1 MLVKTMNYGDL
12 EEVYGGAFRKRVP
25 IAEEPGKDSL
35 ETPLEKTVG
44 PNKKALNQAVQDA
57 MRGANIDETPSTEGF
72 RLVEEKPAPV
82 QQRLRVRENFSQSQ
96 PAGVYD
102 GYSTEQMDKISRIL
116 RLVEQN
122 KTGYE
127 RPATQDILLYILT
140 GVFFLFTFD
149 TFVMLG
155 KSMRGK

>member
-1 MLVKTMNYGDL
+1 
-12 EEVYGGAFRKRVP
+12 
-25 IAEEPGKDSL
+25 
-35 ETPLEKTVG
+35 
-44 PNKKALNQAVQDA
+44 
-57 MRGANIDETPSTEGF
+57 MRGANIVNTPNTEGF
-72 RLVEEKPAPV
+72 QVYEEQPAQV
-82 QQRLRVRENFSQSQ
+82 RQRVREKFTQSQ

-116 RLVEQN
+116 RLIEQN

-127 RPATQDILLYILT
+127 RPATQDILLYIVT

-149 TFVMLG
+149 TFVLLG

>member
-1 MLVKTMNYGDL
+1 MNYGDL
-12 EEVYGGAFRKRVP
+12 EEVYGGAFQKRVP
-25 IAEEPGKDSL
+25 VTSERQKD
-35 ETPLEKTVG
+35 PLEKPLENTMA
-44 PNKKALNQAVQDA
+44 PNKKALDEIVREVA
-57 MRGANIDETPSTEGF
+57 GSTNIDNTPTQEGF
-72 RLVEEKPAPV
+72 RIYEEKPSV
-82 QQRLRVRENFSQSQ
+82 VRQQIRETFTQSQ

-127 RPATQDILLYILT
+127 SPATQDILLYILT

-149 TFVMLG
+149 TFVVLG

>member
-1 MLVKTMNYGDL
+1 MNYGDL
-12 EEVYGGAFRKRVP
+12 EEVYGGAFQKRVP
-25 IAEEPGKDSL
+25 INDQSRKD
-35 ETPLEKTVG
+35 PLEKPLDSTVA
-44 PNKKALNQAVQDA
+44 PNKKGLTQAVQDA
-57 MRGANIDETPSTEGF
+57 MRGANIDETPTTEGF
-72 RLVEEKPAPV
+72 RVYEEQPAQV
-82 QQRLRVRENFSQSQ
+82 RQQVREKFTQSQ

-116 RLVEQN
+116 RLIEQN

-127 RPATQDILLYILT
+127 RPATQDILLYIVT

-149 TFVMLG
+149 TFVLLG

>member
-1 MLVKTMNYGDL
+1 MNYGDL
-12 EEVYGGAFRKRVP
+12 EEVYGGAFQKRVP
-25 IAEEPGKDSL
+25 VVAEGRNSS
-35 ETPLEKTVG
+35 LEKTLASTMG
-44 PNKKALNQAVQDA
+44 PDKKALDKAVQDA
-57 MRGANIDETPSTEGF
+57 MRGANIDNSPPAEGF
-72 RLVEEKPAPV
+72 RGVQEPFRERMVAREK
-82 QQRLRVRENFSQSQ
+82 FTQSQ
-96 PAGVYD
+96 PAGVFD

-149 TFVMLG
+149 TFVVLG

>member
-1 MLVKTMNYGDL
+1 MNYGDL

-25 IAEEPGKDSL
+25 IEEQSRKDPL
-35 ETPLEKTVG
+35 ETPLETTVG
-44 PNKKALNQAVQDA
+44 PNKKALSQTVRDVA
-57 MRGANIDETPSTEGF
+57 RSANIDETPAHEGF
-72 RLVEEKPAPV
+72 RLVQEPAPV
-82 QQRLRVRENFSQSQ
+82 QQQHRLRVRETFSQ

-102 GYSTEQMDKISRIL
+102 GYSTEQLDKISRIL

-127 RPATQDILLYILT
+127 RPATQDIFLYILT

-149 TFVMLG
+149 TFVVLG

>member
-1 MLVKTMNYGDL
+1 MNYGDL
-12 EEVYGGAFRKRVP
+12 DEVYGGAFQKRVP
-25 IAEEPGKDSL
+25 ITDQSRRD
-35 ETPLEKTVG
+35 PLEKPLESTVG
-44 PNKKALNQAVQDA
+44 PNQAGLDQAVRDA
-57 MRGANIDETPSTEGF
+57 MRGANIDNTRNTEGF
-72 RLVEEKPAPV
+72 QVYEEQPAQV
-82 QQRLRVRENFSQSQ
+82 RQRVREKFTQSQ

-116 RLVEQN
+116 RLIEQN

-127 RPATQDILLYILT
+127 RPATQDILLYIVT

-149 TFVMLG
+149 TFVLLG

>member
-1 MLVKTMNYGDL
+1 MNYGDL
-12 EEVYGGAFRKRVP
+12 DEVYGGAFQKRVP
-25 IAEEPGKDSL
+25 ITNEQNKD
-35 ETPLEKTVG
+35 PLEKPLASTIG
-44 PNKKALNQAVQDA
+44 PNNKALDDIVRETAQT
-57 MRGANIDETPSTEGF
+57 ANIDNSPNTEGF
-72 RLVEEKPAPV
+72 RLIQEPMVTERMK
-82 QQRLRVRENFSQSQ
+82 VREKFTQSQ

-102 GYSTEQMDKISRIL
+102 KYSTEQMDKISRIL

-127 RPATQDILLYILT
+127 RPATQDILLYVFT
-140 GVFFLFTFD
+140 GVFFLFTLD

>member
-1 MLVKTMNYGDL
+1 MNYGDL

-25 IAEEPGKDSL
+25 IEEESKKD
-35 ETPLEKTVG
+35 PLEKPLDSVMG
-44 PNKKALNQAVQDA
+44 PDKKGLNKAVQDV
-57 MRGANIDETPSTEGF
+57 MRSANIDNSRNRESF
-72 RLVEEKPAPV
+72 YVYEEQPAPV
-82 QQRLRVRENFSQSQ
+82 RQQVRERFSQAQ
-96 PAGVYD
+96 PTG
-102 GYSTEQMDKISRIL
+102 GYSPEQADKINRIL